1 MIVRFFETRIG
12 WTCRQDEVD
21 HIILKKR
28 PLLGVSA
35 NSHFNPLP
43 SQLTVVSAPRTELL
57 PLYQFNCRT
66 GITAVSA
73 HSCLSPS
80 YGTPAF
86 VVPASAVVPA
96 SLLSQPIAVSVHRT
110 ELLPS
115 YQPSAV
121 VPASFFLG
129 RSAPVGRPTGHF
141 PHNTSQVPCSGTH
154 LPGLGLS
161 RPQPWASIIQYI
173 SPFLRKLTQRSVDI
187 LNVMPSCGPLSCI
200 C

>member
-1 MIVRFFETRIG
+1 MIIRFFETRIG

-28 PLLGVSA
+28 HLLGVLA
-35 NSHFNPLP
+35 NSRFNPLP
-43 SQLTVVSAPRTELL
+43 SQLTAVLAPRTVRHLLGVLANSRFNPLPSQLTAVLAPRTELL

-96 SLLSQPIAVSVHRT
+96 SLLSQPIAVSAHRT

-115 YQPSAV
+115 
-121 VPASFFLG
+121 
-129 RSAPVGRPTGHF
+129 
-141 PHNTSQVPCSGTH
+141 
-154 LPGLGLS
+154 
-161 RPQPWASIIQYI
+161 
-173 SPFLRKLTQRSVDI
+173 
-187 LNVMPSCGPLSCI
+187 
-200 C
+200 

>member
-28 PLLGVSA
+28 HLLGVSA

-43 SQLTVVSAPRTELL
+43 SQLTGVSAPRTELL

-129 RSAPVGRPTGHF
+129 RSAPVGRPTGISHTTR
-141 PHNTSQVPCSGTH
+141 PRCLAPAPTSPA
-154 LPGLGLS
+154 
-161 RPQPWASIIQYI
+161 WAS
-173 SPFLRKLTQRSVDI
+173 PDH
-187 LNVMPSCGPLSCI
+187 NPGPLSYNI
-200 C
+200 FLPF

>member
-28 PLLGVSA
+28 HLLGVSA

-43 SQLTVVSAPRTELL
+43 SQLTGVSAPRTELL

-73 HSCLSPS
+73 HSCLSPL

-86 VVPASAVVPA
+86 VVPA
-96 SLLSQPIAVSVHRT
+96 
-110 ELLPS
+110 
-115 YQPSAV
+115 SAV

-141 PHNTSQVPCSGTH
+141 PHNTSQMPCSGTH